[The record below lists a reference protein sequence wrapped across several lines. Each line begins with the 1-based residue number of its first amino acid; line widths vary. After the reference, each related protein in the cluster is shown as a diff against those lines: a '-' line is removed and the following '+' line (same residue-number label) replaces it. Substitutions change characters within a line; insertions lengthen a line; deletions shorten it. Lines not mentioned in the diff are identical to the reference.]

1 MTILR
6 FKVVLAAIL
15 IKININNRKT
25 RPFSQFYSLVT
36 SKYVPLTT
44 NIFKMIHSIEI
55 QLNFSAII

>member
-25 RPFSQFYSLVT
+25 RPYSQFYSLVT
-36 SKYVPLTT
+36 SKYVPL
-44 NIFKMIHSIEI
+44 
-55 QLNFSAII
+55 IILDGVSHGELVPLHLVHL